1 MKKLQ
6 ICVLSVLA
14 VLSATAATY
23 YVDRNNSNAS
33 DAANV
38 GTEDVP
44 FASIQAAV
52 DKAAAGDV
60 VKVKPGIYDNG
71 GKTYT
76 FTNKAGDTYNCLDR
90 VRITKAIRLEATS
103 SNPAATVIKGA
114 SDPEPTSGNK
124 YGIGPNAVRCV
135 SVGATGVVVKG
146 FTLADG
152 RAHALTAEGD
162 IEAGRPGGFAPNSS
176 TRKNYFIDG
185 VITNCCAARGGA
197 VRYAT
202 VVRSLIVGNTTEG
215 GNAPG
220 RDSNFFHCFFRRNAG
235 AFMTSRIVNCTV
247 VETSAQA
254 MDATDVLWNSIFALP
269 GTTSHG
275 DNDSRYAKN
284 SQLPAA
290 YNTTDDADCFY
301 GNDYPFVSP
310 IRGDYRLR
318 SDATAATLG
327 SMASFAEAISTCGLT
342 SGLPEGVDIYRSMD
356 GVTLDP
362 SNSDAICAGAFQKT
376 TEVASG
382 TLYFTHKIAVDGVST
397 FTNMYAHSLTEHD
410 YLIFTGVGD
419 KPLFRIDRIS
429 NMGGTYFPYC
439 DETAA
444 VAFPPTGYVST
455 NSLVYAKNV
464 GYVDPT
470 NGVDDLS
477 QGYGLSPEKPFRTL
491 QYAVDRVKTGDSNR
505 AVIYAAAGV
514 YEEGGME
521 GYGSNRVAILNRSIR
536 LVGAGAGKSIIRGK
550 YDDVSEKKAGD
561 GRGPAAMRC
570 VGSYNSYVAIEGFTF
585 ENGYSSYDPASPTG
599 SGYDY
604 QGGLV
609 LLLGTSSGLPR
620 HVLECTFR
628 GGIAY
633 RGSALAGDTP
643 SNMCCHRCLFEDCSY
658 LAGGMVRTASAVSCL
673 ARNCTTSVGGARVFD
688 VDSSLYHTTIDLNA
702 SGGGLVAIDS
712 IATILNCVMKGA
724 GESYTTYKS
733 GYRGNVVQNVS
744 ISGAV
749 AGSSYVKADP
759 VFVDAANGDY
769 RVGSSSPALTATV
782 RTTDL
787 YRIYPLDYNGKPRR
801 YINGKPVGGAFTEPV
816 QTVVVSTSSYD
827 TPTVT
832 DGTTG
837 TNFVEAGESL
847 AVSYVSDGRRRLMGY
862 VIDGETVTNGMAQ
875 YVYTAG
881 SEVTTA
887 GAATIAPYF
896 SPHWYVDANNGN
908 DGNDGFTPQTAK
920 RTLAEA
926 MTNCCLLAGDTV
938 HAAAGVYRD
947 GTMEAGF
954 MFQYLPN
961 TGTLCRLSV
970 PSDITVV
977 ADGSVEETVIEGLA
991 APNVS
996 MGLGAGAVRCAAVK
1010 TGGRLKGFTLRD
1022 GHTGSETSA
1031 GSNNKDDVFG
1041 GGVLGQNLGAV
1052 VENCTITNCYAVRGG
1067 GGVGAKFVN
1076 CRIVGNYGSATS
1088 SALYTAGAY
1097 GCFFDDNYGIYQVT
1111 RFLSCAYN
1119 CTFTERN
1126 WYDTTKTRKAT
1137 AYICD
1142 YTSQF
1147 NLVNSIILGPT
1158 NTQSKISAVASL
1170 CNLASAA
1177 EAGLDE
1183 NYRPVK
1189 GGVSIDVG
1197 SNAGVAADLNGVDA
1211 AGTQRIYNGT
1221 VDIGCYEYDWR
1232 ADYVADL
1239 GVKVPAAAP
1248 GVVEVTAGQS
1258 VRLGSGEM
1266 DLLFTGGDPL
1276 LATQYTIP
1284 VTVQGA
1290 GTLTATLN
1298 GEVLT
1303 NLTSA
1308 AGAAS
1313 IVFRNRETSNSLVL
1327 TYDGNDEGALVAHTS
1342 LKRNSTVM
1350 IFR

>member
-1 MKKLQ
+1 
-6 ICVLSVLA
+6 
-14 VLSATAATY
+14 
-23 YVDRNNSNAS
+23 
-33 DAANV
+33 
-38 GTEDVP
+38 
-44 FASIQAAV
+44 
-52 DKAAAGDV
+52 
-60 VKVKPGIYDNG
+60 
-71 GKTYT
+71 
-76 FTNKAGDTYNCLDR
+76 
-90 VRITKAIRLEATS
+90 
-103 SNPAATVIKGA
+103 
-114 SDPEPTSGNK
+114 
-124 YGIGPNAVRCV
+124 
-135 SVGATGVVVKG
+135 
-146 FTLADG
+146 
-152 RAHALTAEGD
+152 
-162 IEAGRPGGFAPNSS
+162 
-176 TRKNYFIDG
+176 
-185 VITNCCAARGGA
+185 
-197 VRYAT
+197 
-202 VVRSLIVGNTTEG
+202 
-215 GNAPG
+215 
-220 RDSNFFHCFFRRNAG
+220 
-235 AFMTSRIVNCTV
+235 
-247 VETSAQA
+247 
-254 MDATDVLWNSIFALP
+254 
-269 GTTSHG
+269 
-275 DNDSRYAKN
+275 
-284 SQLPAA
+284 
-290 YNTTDDADCFY
+290 
-301 GNDYPFVSP
+301 
-310 IRGDYRLR
+310 
-318 SDATAATLG
+318 
-327 SMASFAEAISTCGLT
+327 
-342 SGLPEGVDIYRSMD
+342 
-356 GVTLDP
+356 
-362 SNSDAICAGAFQKT
+362 
-376 TEVASG
+376 
-382 TLYFTHKIAVDGVST
+382 
-397 FTNMYAHSLTEHD
+397 
-410 YLIFTGVGD
+410 
-419 KPLFRIDRIS
+419 
-429 NMGGTYFPYC
+429 MGGTYFPYC

-491 QYAVDRVKTGDSNR
+491 QYAVDRVGTGDSNR

-514 YEEGGME
+514 YEEGGAA

-536 LVGAGAGKSIIRGK
+536 LVGAGAGKSIIRGN

-585 ENGYSSYDPASPTG
+585 ENGYSSYDPKNPTD
-599 SGYDY
+599 SAYDY
-604 QGGLV
+604 QAGLV

-673 ARNCTTSVGGARVFD
+673 TRNCTTSVGGARVFD

-801 YINGKPVGGAFTEPV
+801 YINGRPVGGAFTEPV
-816 QTVVVSTSSYD
+816 QTVVVNSSSYG
-827 TPTVT
+827 TSTV
-832 DGTTG
+832 TG

-847 AVSYVSDGRRRLMGY
+847 AVSYASDGRRHLAGY
-862 VIDGETVTNGMAQ
+862 VIDGETVTNELAQ

-896 SPHWYVDANNGN
+896 SPHWYVDANNGS
-908 DGNDGFTPQTAK
+908 DGNNGFTPQTAK

-947 GTMEAGF
+947 GAMEAGF
-954 MFQYLPN
+954 LVLATPN

-1041 GGVLGQNLGAV
+1041 GGVLGQNSGSV

-1067 GGVGAKFVN
+1067 GGTAAKFVN
-1076 CRIVGNYGSATS
+1076 CRIVSNYASATS
-1088 SALYTAGAY
+1088 SALYQSAAY
-1097 GCFFDDNYGIYQVT
+1097 GCFIDDNYGIYQVT
-1111 RFLSCAYN
+1111 RYLSCAYN

-1126 WYDTTKTRKAT
+1126 WGSSRGTKASH
-1137 AYICD
+1137 YMCD
-1142 YTSQF
+1142 YTGTF
-1147 NLVNSIILGPT
+1147 NLVNSIVLGNT
-1158 NTQSKISAVASL
+1158 NYQAKISAEASL
-1170 CNLASAA
+1170 CNLSSPDA
-1177 EAGLDE
+1177 AGLDE

-1189 GGVSIDVG
+1189 GGAAIDAG

-1211 AGTQRIYNGT
+1211 AGTQRIDNGT
-1221 VDIGCYEYDWR
+1221 EDIGCYEYDWR
-1232 ADYVADL
+1232 ADYAADL
-1239 GVKVPAAAP
+1239 GVKVPVAAP
-1248 GVVEVTAGQS
+1248 GVVEETAGQS

-1308 AGAAS
+1308 AGAAN

-1327 TYDGNDEGALVAHTS
+1327 TYDGDDEGALLARIS
-1342 LKRNSTVM
+1342 RKRNSTVM